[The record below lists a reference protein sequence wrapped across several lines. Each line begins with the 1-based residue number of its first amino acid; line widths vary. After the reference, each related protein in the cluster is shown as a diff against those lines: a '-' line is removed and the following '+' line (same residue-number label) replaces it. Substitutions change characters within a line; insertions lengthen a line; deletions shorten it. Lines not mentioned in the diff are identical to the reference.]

1 MWIGKVKESDYAE
14 GFLRI
19 FLRICISKMGS
30 RKTHAKRS
38 RRDKKI
44 AELEVMIAQMRGR
57 VLKKRTAQAGS
68 DSPKKN

>member
-1 MWIGKVKESDYAE
+1 VNGKDKKSDYAE

-44 AELEVMIAQMRGR
+44 AKLEAKFAQ
-57 VLKKRTAQAGS
+57 
-68 DSPKKN
+68 